1 MIPFTNFHLKK
12 LFQKNIARKLRQLTI
27 QKNFTIYQKYV
38 YKSNQLGENI
48 LKKFDDK
55 NNNETFQE
63 NAVNNVMGK
72 FSVEF
77 SKTVSELKE
86 ELYGP
91 HIQHK
96 NLNKI
101 YSNILEIIKTFQVK
115 RDKDSYDL
123 IFKDILPFLERHVQ
137 RFKPDQMIKIVC
149 ALAENNLGHLQYFR
163 IFQYHIGKALER
175 EKNHMSLQKED
186 IALTKLIYQY
196 FSINAEMSMMETV
209 SLNFVLDYFSNYSNT
224 LISKNAEPQTLYDFI
239 WLTSISIASILVK
252 NKTCSDFEPYVD
264 KKLQVLQEKGA
275 LGLKKILNS
284 LNTIVINDN
293 NFSENLVGKVRLYKA
308 LYYLK
313 LEGLELPKNLEEF
326 LIKFAP
332 FHKMNME
339 RAITSSAL
347 ENSFEIILKKLG
359 LKYEKEKKL
368 GFCSVDFFIEPDY
381 CIEINGPSHYVFTNR
396 PKDQPVE
403 QLEVYDF
410 PVGKDLLKKRV
421 LQLEKYDY
429 LEFSYNE
436 LINDPSAVLETLN
449 SRYGHLR
456 DDKFKSELNVLKEE
470 RQIFINEKRQEA
482 GKKTIIQRVKDSHYL
497 L

>member
-1 MIPFTNFHLKK
+1 MIPFKNSHLKK
-12 LFQKNIARKLRQLTI
+12 LFQKNIVGKLSQFAI
-27 QKNFTIYQKYV
+27 QKNFTMYQKYIN
-38 YKSNQLGENI
+38 KSNQLGENI
-48 LKKFDDK
+48 LKKIDDK
-55 NNNETFQE
+55 NQTFEGNVEE
-63 NAVNNVMGK
+63 NLMDK

-86 ELYGP
+86 ELHGP

-96 NLNKI
+96 NFNKI
-101 YSNILEIIKTFQVK
+101 YSCILEIIKTFNVK
-115 RDKDSYDL
+115 KDKESYDL
-123 IFKDILPFLERHVQ
+123 IFKEILPFLEIHIQ
-137 RFKPDQMIKIVC
+137 RFKSVQMIKIVC
-149 ALAENNLGHLQYFR
+149 ALAENNIGHLQYFR

-186 IALTKLIYQY
+186 IATTKMIYQY

-209 SLNFVLDYFSNYSNT
+209 SLNFVLDYFANYSNT

-264 KKLQVLQEKGA
+264 KKLKVLQEKGA
-275 LGLKKILNS
+275 LGLKKILNC
-284 LNTIVINDN
+284 LDLIVKNDN

-313 LEGLELPKNLEEF
+313 LEGLELPKNLGEY

-396 PKDQPVE
+396 PKDQAAE

-436 LINDPSAVLETLN
+436 LINDPSAVVETLN
-449 SRYGHLR
+449 SRYAHLK
-456 DDKFKSELNVLKEE
+456 DDKFRNDLDVLREE
-470 RQIFINEKRQEA
+470 RQIFISEKKQEA
-482 GKKTIIQRVKDSHYL
+482 DKKTIIQRVKDSHYL